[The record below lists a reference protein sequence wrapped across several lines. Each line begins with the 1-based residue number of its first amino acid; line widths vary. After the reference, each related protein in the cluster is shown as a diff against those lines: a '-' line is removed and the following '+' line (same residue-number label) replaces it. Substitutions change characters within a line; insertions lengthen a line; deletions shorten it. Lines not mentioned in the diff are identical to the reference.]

1 MSKPDGTQASSYPS
15 PGRKQSKQL
24 IDKKFR
30 QSQPNYHPFDYRE
43 SEHSVKASWHK
54 QKETKPSLW
63 QPFSQRRQ
71 REWNRENS
79 RVYRLR
85 YGSKSE
91 LKGQREEQLDR
102 TRRGISA
109 APTSRKSYG
118 KVINRT
124 LTQKANQSEYVGLG
138 VWVVL
143 SILASTKSLINKK

>member
-1 MSKPDGTQASSYPS
+1 MSEPDGTQASSYPS

-43 SEHSVKASWHK
+43 SEHSVRASWHK

-71 REWNRENS
+71 RELNRENS

-91 LKGQREEQLDR
+91 LQGQREEQLDR

-109 APTSRKSYG
+109 APTSRKSYEPSIPIALKEG
-118 KVINRT
+118 MVFREEALSQAASIRYGRT
-124 LTQKANQSEYVGLG
+124 
-138 VWVVL
+138 
-143 SILASTKSLINKK
+143 

>member
-1 MSKPDGTQASSYPS
+1 MSEPDGTQASSYPS

-43 SEHSVKASWHK
+43 SEHSVRASWHK

-63 QPFSQRRQ
+63 QPFSQRSLILLSW
-71 REWNRENS
+71 EWNRENS
-79 RVYRLR
+79 RVYRR
-85 YGSKSE
+85 SKSE
-91 LKGQREEQLDR
+91 LQGQREEQLDR

-118 KVINRT
+118 KVQCYA

-138 VWVVL
+138 V
-143 SILASTKSLINKK
+143 